1 MIENLIQAYR
11 AQIYDYSLSDWLSVF
26 KRAWKVLIIC
36 LLCIIGILSAVGC
49 SIYYNL
55 PVLMY
60 ITIIAELVLAIFADK
75 YFVKQF
81 RIMIAS
87 RTTHL
92 DDVVTFLQT
101 VLPNNCLYTK
111 SQIEALISRLSER
124 IDSEQPFRSF
134 MQHLF
139 TFGKAIIVPIVTYIA
154 GLYSTHI
161 QQLEFHVVVSC
172 ALAIIIISAIGYALF
187 YFLSSM
193 IRKITNRDYD
203 AAIALREDLKD
214 IILLHFTVTEV
225 AN

>member
-1 MIENLIQAYR
+1 
-11 AQIYDYSLSDWLSVF
+11 
-26 KRAWKVLIIC
+26 
-36 LLCIIGILSAVGC
+36 
-49 SIYYNL
+49 
-55 PVLMY
+55 
-60 ITIIAELVLAIFADK
+60 
-75 YFVKQF
+75 
-81 RIMIAS
+81 MIAS

-92 DDVVTFLQT
+92 DEVVTFLQT
-101 VLPNNCLYTK
+101 VFPNNCLYTK
-111 SQIEALISRLSER
+111 SQIDTLINRLSER

-134 MQHLF
+134 IQHLI
-139 TFGKAIIVPIVTYIA
+139 TFGKAIILPIVTYIA

-214 IILLHFTVTEV
+214 ILLLHFTAIEV
-225 AN
+225 AD